1 MKDIVELLKENKM
14 SRTKLDEEKKIL
26 VNYCMQFLENVNHH
40 VLFKRFI
47 AFFLYRL
54 GIQTG
59 IIALACNYSPKKN
72 KEIRKINKLYE
83 LGGPYQILPGSHPGR
98 KKKITPEIH
107 TLIVKIILQ
116 HETTSSRKI
125 STILYYKYEI
135 DISYKVIEKEIN
147 TYKLKSLIDL

>member
-1 MKDIVELLKENKM
+1 LENIDNLLKENKM
-14 SRTKLDEEKKIL
+14 IRTKLKEEDRIL
-26 VNYCMQFLENVNHH
+26 VNYCIKFLENVKYH

-59 IIALACNYSPKKN
+59 IIALTCKYSHRKN

-83 LGGPYQILPGSHPGR
+83 TGGPFQILPGNHPGR

-107 TLIVKIILQ
+107 MIIIKLIIQ
-116 HETTSSRKI
+116 HRTISSRKI
-125 STILYYKYEI
+125 STLLLYKYNI

-147 TYKLKSLIDL
+147 TYNLKQLLDL